1 MFALFALLALA
12 EAKDGFSS
20 SNLRRLGNGQQPVT
34 QEPKSEAQKV
44 KDVVD
49 KGADVMDKLG
59 DAADTVKEGLAEAEG
74 WLVDYAGK
82 TPIGEHCIAKYED
95 DGMVKKFEWFA
106 CMLCAVFDG
115 LSGTIKISI
124 LSGLIVYLIVSTI
137 TLILRCF
144 CCCI

>member
-12 EAKDGFSS
+12 EAKDGFSG
-20 SNLRRLGNGQQPVT
+20 SNLRRLSQPAT
-34 QEPKSEAQKV
+34 EKPKSEGQKLKEAGEKAEEV
-44 KDVVD
+44 LD
-49 KGADVMDKLG
+49 KVGEV
-59 DAADTVKEGLAEAEG
+59 ADTVKESLKEAEG

-124 LSGLIVYLIVSTI
+124 LSGLIVYLVVSTI